1 MRPELLESC
10 YDAAEGDD
18 IEDLEEEGG
27 RTFGRQPTYQGKVVS
42 ILPLFHVTPDRRRLV
57 QLHFYAW
64 LWSPDLK
71 IGLIKKSFKT

>member
-27 RTFGRQPTYQGKVVS
+27 RTFVRQPTY
-42 ILPLFHVTPDRRRLV
+42 
-57 QLHFYAW
+57 
-64 LWSPDLK
+64 
-71 IGLIKKSFKT
+71 

>member
-27 RTFGRQPTYQGKVVS
+27 RTFGRQPTY
-42 ILPLFHVTPDRRRLV
+42 
-57 QLHFYAW
+57 
-64 LWSPDLK
+64 
-71 IGLIKKSFKT
+71 